1 MSLQLDDRTA
11 QSSRSFRRRRCAA
24 LDLARDLG
32 VERTTVARIA
42 ERADVSPRTV
52 AWFPSKDDIF
62 VGGGGLPTDRLAAEL
77 NDGEGD
83 LLDRVR
89 RWANAE
95 GNSRPGP
102 EDLARFRHRVLLG
115 DPHLRALQRAG
126 QQDVEDLIA
135 QTIADESH
143 LPLLDEIA
151 RRPGATRQ
159 VFTDELMGV
168 IDDIASRLDPTD
180 LAAARTDALAVFGL
194 MVGTCS
200 SPGH

>member
-1 MSLQLDDRTA
+1 MTSVSSARPSLGSPNAPT
-11 QSSRSFRRRRCAA
+11 SRREPLPGS
-24 LDLARDLG
+24 LP
-32 VERTTVARIA
+32 RTTSSSAA
-42 ERADVSPRTV
+42 AVSP
-52 AWFPSKDDIF
+52 P
-62 VGGGGLPTDRLAAEL
+62 RLAAEL

-151 RRPGATRQ
+151 RRPAATRQ
-159 VFTDELMGV
+159 VFTDELMGD

-180 LAAARTDALAVFGL
+180 LAAARTDALTVFGL